1 MEAIGHS
8 LSELR
13 EAESYFAVAEIC
25 IPNTVLESLS
35 FGVDKSVKKG
45 SVVWIS
51 LKGRKKVLLALVLNI
66 HKNFPKFKLKPAM
79 VHESGHVFSERYME
93 TLLWCANYYMCSL
106 GEALTAFWPAELD
119 KYLDRVGERADP
131 AHVALPTLP
140 SLTAEQQNALE
151 QLAALL
157 PPVPNFRGA
166 LLHGVTGSG
175 KTRVYLELVRK
186 ALDLGMKT
194 LILVPEINLTP
205 QTRKRFEDFL
215 GCEIPVLHS
224 ALGIKEKRKTWTK
237 LLLQEGQPRG
247 AVSTA
252 DIPILMGTRS
262 AILAPFEPRLIIIDE
277 EHDSSYKQ
285 QDPAPRY
292 NVREIAFHIAHKYG
306 ALVVLGSA
314 TPSLETYGNAK
325 NGNLK
330 LIEMKTRP
338 GGLPL
343 PKVLIADMKE
353 ERKKQDKDLMLS
365 PVLRDSLLKTISEGN
380 QAIVLMN
387 RRGYST
393 NRICEECGN
402 SLQCTDCN
410 VVLIYH
416 KQFGKLVCHYCGK
429 KFPADIHCKCGS
441 KKFAF
446 FGNGIEKAEEEI
458 REWLPDA
465 KILRLDSDTTS
476 GLGTTEKLLQKFRD
490 RECNVL
496 LGTQMVAKGH
506 DFPGVSLVG
515 VLCADIG
522 SGIPDFRAGEKYFQL
537 LTQVAGRAGRFLEKS
552 QVIIQTFCPE
562 NPVMQFAIRHDYAGF
577 SKMELAERQ
586 EALYPPFCKISQIK
600 MQAKNKKKLETTA
613 EALAQIL
620 TKNSQLS
627 TLNSQLIVL
636 GPTEPFVSK
645 VQKHHRMV
653 ITVKNVNSADFKNS
667 VKNALSNPGF
677 IKMSKGVEI
686 RIDRDSL

>member
-1 MEAIGHS
+1 LETTRHN
-8 LSELR
+8 LSEPR
-13 EAESYFAVAEIC
+13 AAESYFAVVEVC
-25 IPNTVLESLS
+25 IPNTTLESLS
-35 FGVDKSVKKG
+35 FGADETAGEG
-45 SVVWIS
+45 SVVWVS
-51 LKGRKKVLLALVLNI
+51 LKGRKEPLLALVLSV
-66 HKNFPKFKLKPAM
+66 HKNFPKFQLKPAI
-79 VHESGHVFSERYME
+79 VHESSYAFSKRYME

-106 GEALTAFWPAELD
+106 GETLTAFWPANLD
-119 KYLDRVGERADP
+119 KYLNRAEECAEP
-131 AHVALPTLP
+131 APAALSILP
-140 SLTAEQQNALE
+140 PLTAEQQNALE
-151 QLAALL
+151 QLVALL

-224 ALGIKEKRKTWTK
+224 ALGAKEKRKTWTA
-237 LLLQEGQPRG
+237 LISHSEQPQ
-247 AVSTA
+247 
-252 DIPILMGTRS
+252 ILMGTRS
-262 AILAPFEPRLIIIDE
+262 AILAPFEPQLIIIDE

-292 NVREIAFHIAHKYG
+292 NVREMAFHIAHKYG

-314 TPSLETYGNAK
+314 TPSMETYGNAK
-325 NGNLK
+325 EGNLK
-330 LIEMKTRP
+330 LIEMKNRP

-343 PKVLIADMKE
+343 PQVLIADMKE

-365 PVLRDSLLKTISEGN
+365 PVLRDTLSKTISEGN
-380 QAIVLMN
+380 QAIILMN

-393 NRICEECGN
+393 NRICEACGN
-402 SLQCTDCN
+402 PLQCTDCN
-410 VVLIYH
+410 VVLVYH

-429 KFPADIHCKCGS
+429 NFPADVHCKCGS

-446 FGNGIEKAEEEI
+446 FGSGIEKAEEEI
-458 REWLPDA
+458 SEWLPNA

-490 RECNVL
+490 MECNVL

-522 SGIPDFRAGEKYFQL
+522 NGIPDFRAGERYFQL
-537 LTQVAGRAGRFLEKS
+537 LTQVAGRAGRFLENS
-552 QVIIQTFCPE
+552 RVIIQTFCPE
-562 NPVMQFAIRHDYAGF
+562 NPVMQFAIKHDYKGF

-586 EALYPPFCKISQIK
+586 EAFYPPFCKISQIR
-600 MQAKNKKKLETTA
+600 MQAKNKEKLDTTA
-613 EALAQIL
+613 NALAQIL
-620 TKNSQLS
+620 IK
-627 TLNSQLIVL
+627 NSQLIVL
-636 GPTEPFVSK
+636 GPTEPLISK
-645 VQKHHRMV
+645 VQKYFRMV
-653 ITVKNVNSADFKNS
+653 ITVKAANSADFKNS
-667 VKNALSNPGF
+667 VKNALLNPSF
-677 IKMSKGVEI
+677 AKISKSVEI
-686 RIDRDSL
+686 RIDRDS

>member
-1 MEAIGHS
+1 VKKFQVPMES

-13 EAESYFAVAEIC
+13 EAESYFAVAEVC
-25 IPNTVLESLS
+25 VPNTVLESLS
-35 FGVDKSVKKG
+35 FGTDESVKKG
-45 SVVWIS
+45 TVVWVS
-51 LKGRKKVLLALVLNI
+51 LKGRKEPLLALVLAI
-66 HKNFPKFKLKPAM
+66 HKNFPKFKLKPAI
-79 VHESGHVFSERYME
+79 VHESGYVFSERYAE

-106 GEALTAFWPAELD
+106 GEALTAFWPADLG
-119 KYLDRVGERADP
+119 KYLGELGNSKQRADTQACP
-131 AHVALPTLP
+131 CGNAIPP
-140 SLTAEQQNALE
+140 LTAEQQNALG
-151 QLAALL
+151 QLGALL
-157 PPVPNFRGA
+157 GMGGFRGV

-175 KTRVYLELVRK
+175 KTRVYLELARK
-186 ALDLGMKT
+186 ALDSGMKT

-224 ALGIKEKRKTWTK
+224 ALGAKEKRKTWAT
-237 LLLQEGQPRG
+237 LLSAQ
-247 AVSTA
+247 T
-252 DIPILMGTRS
+252 PILMGTRS
-262 AILAPFEPRLIIIDE
+262 AILAPFEPQLLIIDE

-292 NVREIAFHIAHKYG
+292 NVREMAFHIAHKYG

-365 PVLRDSLLKTISEGN
+365 PALRDALSKTISEGN
-380 QAIVLMN
+380 QAIILMN

-402 SLQCTDCN
+402 PLQCTDCN
-410 VVLIYH
+410 VVLVYH

-429 KFPADIHCKCGS
+429 LFLSDAHCKCGS

-446 FGNGIEKAEEEI
+446 FGSGIEKAEEEI

-465 KILRLDSDTTS
+465 KILRLDADTTS
-476 GLGTTEKLLQKFRD
+476 GLGTTEKLLQRFRD

-506 DFPGVSLVG
+506 DFPDVSLVG

-522 SGIPDFRAGEKYFQL
+522 SGIPDFRASERYFQL
-537 LTQVAGRAGRFLEKS
+537 LTQVAGRAGRFLENS

-562 NPVMQFAIRHDYAGF
+562 NPVMQFAIKHDYLGF
-577 SKMELAERQ
+577 SKAELTERQ
-586 EALYPPFCKISQIK
+586 EAFYPPFCKIAQIRL
-600 MQAKNKKKLETTA
+600 QGKNKTKLETTA
-613 EALAQIL
+613 NVLAETL
-620 TKNSQLS
+620 KKLSTLSSQLS
-627 TLNSQLIVL
+627 IL
-636 GPTEPFVSK
+636 GPAEPFISK
-645 VQKHHRMV
+645 VQKFYRLV
-653 ITVKNVNSADFKNS
+653 ITLKAANSADIKNS
-667 VKNALSNPGF
+667 IKNALANPSF
-677 IKMSKGVEI
+677 TKIAKGVEI
-686 RIDRDSL
+686 RVDRDC